1 MQTLSRVSKPGIV
14 CILHFAFCIF
24 LFAPVAPAQGIRDR
38 IRGNR
43 ERSTAVTD
51 SQAADLTLTKT
62 AVTVRPIQVW
72 VRTAG
77 AIEKGGRSITVML
90 SSAEGALVK
99 VDQRVRAFP
108 PEARSSM
115 FQARVTSVG
124 RVLSASAKAPADRR
138 SSPSASAGWSNPPN
152 AKAGDRVAVT
162 VTLVAPPREGSRW
175 YVMEIVTDRGELLSV
190 PNEAIIEEGDRHVV
204 YVEQQQG
211 QYVPR
216 EIHIGAQ
223 GELYTHVIDGVKDGD
238 QVMTFGSFFI
248 DAEHKL
254 KGTGEF
260 AQAP

>member
-1 MQTLSRVSKPGIV
+1 MPRTPTLLATVLV
-14 CILHFAFCIF
+14 LTLAFD
-24 LFAPVAPAQGIRDR
+24 AYGQGIRDR
-38 IRGNR
+38 IRGDR
-43 ERSTAVTD
+43 DRSTAVSE

-77 AIEKGGRSITVML
+77 AIDKGGRTITVML

-115 FQARVTSVG
+115 YQARVTQVG
-124 RVLSASAKAPADRR
+124 KP
-138 SSPSASAGWSNPPN
+138 
-152 AKAGDRVAVT
+152 AGDRVSVT

-175 YVMEIVTDRGELLSV
+175 YVMEIVTDRGEMLSV
-190 PNEAIIEEGDRHVV
+190 PNEAIIEEGTKHVV

-223 GELYTHVIDGVKDGD
+223 GELYTHVLDGVKDGD
-238 QVMTFGSFFI
+238 QVVTFGSFFI

-254 KGTGEF
+254 KGSGEI

>member
-1 MQTLSRVSKPGIV
+1 MLAQ
-14 CILHFAFCIF
+14 
-24 LFAPVAPAQGIRDR
+24 AQGL
-38 IRGNR
+38 R
-43 ERSTAVTD
+43 ERMQRLNATKATAVTE

-62 AVTVRPIQVW
+62 AVAVRPIQVW

-77 AIEKGGRSITVML
+77 AIEKSGRTITVML
-90 SSAEGALVK
+90 SPAEGALVK

-115 FQARVTSVG
+115 YQARVTNVS
-124 RVLSASAKAPADRR
+124 KTAD
-138 SSPSASAGWSNPPN
+138 
-152 AKAGDRVAVT
+152 DRVAVT

-175 YVMEIVTDRGELLSV
+175 YVMEIVTDRGEHLSV
-190 PNEAIIEEGDRHVV
+190 PNEAIIEEGDTHVV

-216 EIHIGAQ
+216 EIRIGAQ

-238 QVMTFGSFFI
+238 QVVTFGSFFI

-254 KGTGEF
+254 KGTGEI